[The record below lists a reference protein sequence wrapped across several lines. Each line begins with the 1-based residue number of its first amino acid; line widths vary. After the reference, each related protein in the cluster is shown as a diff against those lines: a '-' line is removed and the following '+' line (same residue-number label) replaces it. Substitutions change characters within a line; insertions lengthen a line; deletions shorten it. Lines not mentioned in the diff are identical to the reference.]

1 MTSIEVIKSMN
12 FCGLCTTGNCAECD
26 KKIAKDEAIK
36 ALEEVQQYRAIGTPE
51 ECRTAVEK
59 QKELKATDTYGFVA
73 IGKTVEQ
80 FEQEIRYKA
89 IDDFSHEI
97 KETFN
102 LEIPLNYPSTKP
114 FFTLENA
121 RKLVEDV
128 AEQLKDGS
136 GE

>member
-1 MTSIEVIKSMN
+1 MTEQEALKYFNNANRTNNMLCILPKSDIGK
-12 FCGLCTTGNCAECD
+12 C
-26 KKIAKDEAIK
+26 IIK
-36 ALEEVQQYRAIGTPE
+36 ALEEIQQYLAIGTPE
-51 ECRTAVEK
+51 ECRSAVEK
-59 QKELKATDTYGFVA
+59 QKELKSTNTCGFVA

>member
-1 MTSIEVIKSMN
+1 MKKEKEAIEGLKCYRAQSGTSFPEEIE
-12 FCGLCTTGNCAECD
+12 
-26 KKIAKDEAIK
+26 EAIK
-36 ALEEVQQYRAIGTPE
+36 ALEEIQQYREIGTVE
-51 ECRTAVEK
+51 EFRAAVEK
-59 QKELKATDTYGFVA
+59 QKELKSTNTCGFMT